1 MKLSNLS
8 IKYKISALILI
19 ISLSVIALSVFF
31 TSEIKMIEGKLTVFS
46 ETTVPSVLLVKNT
59 EIELGILRKDE
70 FSLLTNVNHPQ
81 FMEWVAGLEKSEQKI
96 DKYLD
101 QYEKGLWDQR
111 DRDAFNKVK
120 SAWVK
125 YSAFNNEYAKLLLNN
140 KIDEANETLL
150 NGFSTFTQLSDA
162 IRDLVE
168 LNQTYIQE
176 DIASAHE
183 AVRSAITY
191 SIIAIVALLALSFT
205 LGLFLTKQICTPL
218 NYVVNMASKIA
229 SGDLTYQLPRNKI
242 GHDELGILA
251 DACVDMQAKLL
262 TLVDSISSTTAQVGT
277 AIEEVSAISEQTST
291 GMDEQQVQ
299 LNLIATAMNEMQ
311 ATVNE
316 VASNTEAASETA
328 NSASHD
334 AKEGRGVVQ
343 ECINQ
348 IHEASLAIQS
358 VGNMVTELEQDASN
372 ISVVVD
378 VIQDIAEQ
386 TNLLALNA
394 AIEAARAGEQGRGF
408 AVVADEVRTLASR
421 TQASTEEIITI
432 ISKLQNCSKSAVSA
446 TNNSSDLIQECVE
459 QAQKAGATIEQI
471 EKGADNIAEMSI
483 QIASACSEQSSVTE
497 ELHRNVEHINQ
508 FSSEVATGSRQTAIA
523 CRDLSE
529 LAVGLQE
536 IVGQFKTA

>member
-168 LNQTYIQE
+168 LNQTYVQE

-183 AVRSAITY
+183 AVRSAI
-191 SIIAIVALLALSFT
+191 
-205 LGLFLTKQICTPL
+205 
-218 NYVVNMASKIA
+218 
-229 SGDLTYQLPRNKI
+229 
-242 GHDELGILA
+242 
-251 DACVDMQAKLL
+251 
-262 TLVDSISSTTAQVGT
+262 
-277 AIEEVSAISEQTST
+277 
-291 GMDEQQVQ
+291 
-299 LNLIATAMNEMQ
+299 
-311 ATVNE
+311 
-316 VASNTEAASETA
+316 
-328 NSASHD
+328 
-334 AKEGRGVVQ
+334 
-343 ECINQ
+343 
-348 IHEASLAIQS
+348 
-358 VGNMVTELEQDASN
+358 
-372 ISVVVD
+372 
-378 VIQDIAEQ
+378 
-386 TNLLALNA
+386 
-394 AIEAARAGEQGRGF
+394 
-408 AVVADEVRTLASR
+408 
-421 TQASTEEIITI
+421 
-432 ISKLQNCSKSAVSA
+432 
-446 TNNSSDLIQECVE
+446 
-459 QAQKAGATIEQI
+459 
-471 EKGADNIAEMSI
+471 
-483 QIASACSEQSSVTE
+483 
-497 ELHRNVEHINQ
+497 
-508 FSSEVATGSRQTAIA
+508 
-523 CRDLSE
+523 
-529 LAVGLQE
+529 
-536 IVGQFKTA
+536 